1 MVAFRQI
8 ALFCLEKRLSKHKM
22 TTFSE
27 NFWGGMALLPLP
39 GYAYYAYALGPPW
52 RPRSSSLGH
61 ERRQMPKLGI
71 FIDEQGGTSV
81 ESLLKGAM
89 AHESLR
95 STVLSDTDKSC

>member
-39 GYAYYAYALGPPW
+39 GYAYALGPPW

-61 ERRQMPKLGI
+61 ERRQRPKLGV
-71 FIDEQGGTSV
+71 FIDEQGGTIV
-81 ESLLKGAM
+81 ESPLKGAT
-89 AHESLR
+89 AHESWR
-95 STVLSDTDKSC
+95 TIVK